1 MTGYARNLEWVMAF
15 SVIFN
20 SQVSLRV
27 HYCIRDEE
35 YFTNGLISRMLFSE
49 LHKIMVNKVT
59 FISFRGDDRRNRP
72 LWICP
77 CTTLHKIERLKIT
90 WEQNWSAQNNCN
102 ERREFIQNRVDS
114 KLTVNYL
121 SGWDFTLTRWIGD
134 SYLTQISNSWLLLI
148 YANFT

>member
-72 LWICP
+72 L
-77 CTTLHKIERLKIT
+77 
-90 WEQNWSAQNNCN
+90 
-102 ERREFIQNRVDS
+102 
-114 KLTVNYL
+114 
-121 SGWDFTLTRWIGD
+121 
-134 SYLTQISNSWLLLI
+134 
-148 YANFT
+148 